1 MLVSIVFG
9 AVVFIAAQGTVGAQN
24 QAKAS
29 SVNPAQ
35 GSSVSP
41 APDSSV
47 NPAPDSSV
55 NPDEII
61 RKFAA
66 RELEFRK
73 ARENYTYT
81 QILKMEE
88 LDSAGQPEGKW
99 EETTDVTFGPNKQRM
114 EHVTYAPVISLQH
127 ISLDPQDEQDLRS
140 VQPFVL
146 TSEDIGKYDV
156 EYLGKQ
162 KVDEIPCYQFSVKP
176 KKMVKNERYFQ
187 GTIWVDDR
195 DFQIVKTYG
204 KGVGII
210 GKDHAFPNFE
220 TYREQIDGKYWF
232 PTYTH
237 ADDVL
242 HFGGGRNEPEMSQRI
257 RMVVRYTNY
266 KRFGSD
272 TTITYGDTVPDKK

>member
-1 MLVSIVFG
+1 MLGSIVFG
-9 AVVFIAAQGTVGAQN
+9 AVIFMAAQGTIGAQ
-24 QAKAS
+24 S
-29 SVNPAQ
+29 S
-35 GSSVSP
+35 
-41 APDSSV
+41 APD
-47 NPAPDSSV
+47 AAV

-66 RELEFRK
+66 KELEFRK

-88 LDSAGQPEGKW
+88 LDSSGSPEGGKW

-114 EHVTYAPVISLQH
+114 EHVVYAPVISLQH

-162 KVDEIPCYQFSVKP
+162 NVDEIPCYQFSVKP
-176 KKMVKNERYFQ
+176 KKMVKGERYFQ

-204 KGVGII
+204 KGVGIAS
-210 GKDHAFPNFE
+210 KDHQFPNFE

-242 HFGGGRNEPEMSQRI
+242 HFPNMSQRI

-266 KRFGSD
+266 KHFGAEE
-272 TTITYGDTVPDKK
+272 TITYGDTVPDTKK